1 MTVEDLQFKHKEAF
15 KAHDQIFNV
24 DINDKIAP
32 DMIAESMAEMKGK
45 DYFSLSQKEQSDL
58 YKKALAYVDD
68 VRMIKRQNKSLY
80 VKGNAITEENFGN
93 TPFAPDLSG
102 LEEARRMTKGMNLQ
116 DEMNKVLN
124 QYDKSMFVKNEQ
136 GMVDVTNPEN
146 VQKMAI
152 LLKKDHPE
160 IYKRLEEGIPT
171 NVLEDFD
178 VTGRKPN
185 AKGGLN
191 YLMGL

>member
-1 MTVEDLQFKHKEAF
+1 
-15 KAHDQIFNV
+15 
-24 DINDKIAP
+24 
-32 DMIAESMAEMKGK
+32 
-45 DYFSLSQKEQSDL
+45 
-58 YKKALAYVDD
+58 
-68 VRMIKRQNKSLY
+68 
-80 VKGNAITEENFGN
+80 
-93 TPFAPDLSG
+93 
-102 LEEARRMTKGMNLQ
+102 
-116 DEMNKVLN
+116 
-124 QYDKSMFVKNEQ
+124 
-136 GMVDVTNPEN
+136 MVDVTNPEN

-160 IYKRLEEGIPT
+160 IYKRLEEGTQT